1 MQIDFNSK
9 ANYNFRFKYKSFT
22 IFFFLLHSQSLS
34 MKDLPKINMKT
45 KEMITKN
52 YDDNG
57 DDDCDDDIVVCA
69 GDGDDDDGDDPN
81 VKKFFPGQLACQ
93 PDQPH
98 PA

>member
-1 MQIDFNSK
+1 
-9 ANYNFRFKYKSFT
+9 
-22 IFFFLLHSQSLS
+22 

>member
-1 MQIDFNSK
+1 
-9 ANYNFRFKYKSFT
+9 
-22 IFFFLLHSQSLS
+22 

-52 YDDNG
+52 YDNNSDADG
-57 DDDCDDDIVVCA
+57 DDDIDDSEGDGDDIGDDIVVC
-69 GDGDDDDGDDPN
+69 DGDDDDGDDPN